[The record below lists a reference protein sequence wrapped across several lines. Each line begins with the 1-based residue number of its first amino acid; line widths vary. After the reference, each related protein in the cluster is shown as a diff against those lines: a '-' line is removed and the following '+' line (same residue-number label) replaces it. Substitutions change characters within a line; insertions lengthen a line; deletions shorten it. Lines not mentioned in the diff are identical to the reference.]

1 MATTRD
7 LEDGTGRP
15 GRAIAREKD
24 DGRGDVLGRAGPAEW
39 RHREHH
45 VGVLRPVLWVA
56 LPEHLVQ
63 DQARGDRVD
72 ADAMRT
78 ELDRENVGQH
88 VHRRLAAGVV
98 RASRAPP
105 ARATFATFAAAT
117 AFTSTTPTLAP
128 ARASSTAIAVP
139 RRPAPVSIATRLSS
153 SIRSH
158 NTCDGCRRQ
167 ARETQ
172 GLRRLHVVPVPRA
185 GRRLPRVRARATGR
199 ACAIEARR
207 GLRP

>member
-63 DQARGDRVD
+63 DQAGAIALTR
-72 ADAMRT
+72 M
-78 ELDRENVGQH
+78 
-88 VHRRLAAGVV
+88 RRLFG
-98 RASRAPP
+98 RRDPKRDRP
-105 ARATFATFAAAT
+105 ERDARA
-117 AFTSTTPTLAP
+117 
-128 ARASSTAIAVP
+128 
-139 RRPAPVSIATRLSS
+139 
-153 SIRSH
+153 
-158 NTCDGCRRQ
+158 D
-167 ARETQ
+167 
-172 GLRRLHVVPVPRA
+172 
-185 GRRLPRVRARATGR
+185 
-199 ACAIEARR
+199 R
-207 GLRP
+207 GLAALTVLSLA